1 MGANRRRLLP
11 SYRRY
16 QARGDC
22 LMPATLGLTLNGTP
36 HRVHPFALTQ
46 SRGGVTSQAKS
57 VLRGGAV
64 LKNQPVSQPARLA
77 RKVQRQSGIVQ
88 GTTRGGARMNLTARQ
103 DGGYYYRQL
112 RAIDELRLTTVT
124 PGDRVKYEQAFA
136 RLRATD
142 KLKKGQTPPPPG
154 TLFSSHPY
162 VGLHPAAEFAA
173 SQATQVRQA
182 FKHGLRKPTGT
193 VFRPSTR
200 KPSRATRTTTGAPRR
215 CASRYPTTAG
225 TKLSARCGNRTDS
238 VWPACSS
245 TRNARPPVPRN
256 GIASTRRRGH
266 DRNSCPRRAHYS
278 QHARVRYVRACVFVE
293 TVRALR
299 HVRHRP

>member
-1 MGANRRRLLP
+1 
-11 SYRRY
+11 
-16 QARGDC
+16 
-22 LMPATLGLTLNGTP
+22 MPATLGLTLNGTP

-162 VGLHPAAEFAA
+162 VGLHPAAEFGA
-173 SQATQVRQA
+173 SQATQVRQVLQA
-182 FKHGLRKPTGT
+182 RFTQTDRHGFSPIHAQAIARDPNDHRGPEALRKPIPDDGGNKAIGT
-193 VFRPSTR
+193 VRQPDGFSMARVLQHP
-200 KPSRATRTTTGAPRR
+200 KRATPGTTQWNREYKA
-215 CASRYPTTAG
+215 
-225 TKLSARCGNRTDS
+225 ARS
-238 VWPACSS
+238 
-245 TRNARPPVPRN
+245 
-256 GIASTRRRGH
+256 
-266 DRNSCPRRAHYS
+266 
-278 QHARVRYVRACVFVE
+278 
-293 TVRALR
+293 
-299 HVRHRP
+299 